1 MRTAVRPAP
10 LLLVDDDPAVRTA
23 LKFALELD
31 GYEVE
36 TFADAESLAACPQ
49 LPADGCLVVDLQ
61 LPGMDGLEETR
72 RIRAMD
78 RADAKTVPIIA
89 LTANLF
95 RQDMTACTDAGMTG
109 FLSKP
114 LNVGQLL
121 KMISQQTK
129 KGEDND
135 E

>member
-1 MRTAVRPAP
+1 MEPAVRPAP

-61 LPGMDGLEETR
+61 LPGMDGLELVEVLR
-72 RIRAMD
+72 RRAVRLPALLITTHPTAIVRS
-78 RADAKTVPIIA
+78 RAQA
-89 LTANLF
+89 
-95 RQDMTACTDAGMTG
+95 AGVDIVE
-109 FLSKP
+109 KP
-114 LNVGQLL
+114 LLAETL
-121 KMISQQTK
+121 
-129 KGEDND
+129 GEALNRVLSAPPPQH
-135 E
+135 

>member
-1 MRTAVRPAP
+1 MGTAGRPAP

-61 LPGMDGLEETR
+61 LPGMDGLELVEVLR
-72 RIRAMD
+72 RRAVRLPALLITTLPTAIVRS
-78 RADAKTVPIIA
+78 RAQA
-89 LTANLF
+89 
-95 RQDMTACTDAGMTG
+95 AGVDIVE
-109 FLSKP
+109 KP
-114 LNVGQLL
+114 LLAETL
-121 KMISQQTK
+121 
-129 KGEDND
+129 GEALNRVLSAPPPQH
-135 E
+135 

>member
-1 MRTAVRPAP
+1 
-10 LLLVDDDPAVRTA
+10 
-23 LKFALELD
+23 
-31 GYEVE
+31 
-36 TFADAESLAACPQ
+36 
-49 LPADGCLVVDLQ
+49 
-61 LPGMDGLEETR
+61 
-72 RIRAMD
+72 MD

-95 RQDMTACTDAGMTG
+95 RQDMTSCTDAGMTG

-129 KGEDND
+129 KGEGND